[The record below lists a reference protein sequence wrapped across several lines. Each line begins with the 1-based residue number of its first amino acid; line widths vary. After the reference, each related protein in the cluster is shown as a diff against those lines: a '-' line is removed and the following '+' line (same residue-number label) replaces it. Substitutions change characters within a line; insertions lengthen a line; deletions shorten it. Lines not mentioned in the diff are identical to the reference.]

1 MDPNSQQPT
10 QGYGPQQYGQQYTP
24 QPMPQGQAAY
34 SSYQQVPQQVVQPQ
48 VVQPQQMQMPQGAQ
62 SMNTAPQ
69 AQVYQ
74 PQTFYPQ
81 SQSQYQ
87 TAQSYPQTTAY
98 NQYGQYSAQNFSSGS
113 SGGILHSLKSK
124 AVMGVAGFIVV
135 VAGIFGIA
143 KLSADSP
150 NDMFYSALDNQLKL
164 SSVHVVLSSS
174 APKLNSTTKVNYYV
188 DYLDPSSPKSAGT
201 VESAY
206 AFLSTKS
213 EVAAEFNANKNDVYV
228 KFNTPS
234 FENWILTTESDQQ
247 LLASRKATNLSQ
259 VRDLA
264 LDANSVFG
272 VVMSGDFPK
281 DIRSDAMKSI
291 KNKSAYTI
299 TPGETTGEGD
309 STVRKY
315 TVRPNRAIL
324 EEIQKSAADKLG
336 ATFQEYS
343 DNNKDFS
350 FYIDTKRKF
359 ITKIEQS
366 DEESTYSITFSEQ
379 NQAFQATPPASSV
392 TTDAYLSTIK

>member
-10 QGYGPQQYGQQYTP
+10 QGYGPQQYGQQYPP
-24 QPMPQGQAAY
+24 QPVPQGETAY
-34 SSYQQVPQQVVQPQ
+34 SPYQQVVQPQ
-48 VVQPQQMQMPQGAQ
+48 IMQPQHMQTPQATQGM
-62 SMNTAPQ
+62 SMAPQ

-74 PQTFYPQ
+74 PQSYYL
-81 SQSQYQ
+81 QSQYQ
-87 TAQSYPQTTAY
+87 ATQAYSQTNAH

-113 SGGILHSLKSK
+113 GGILRSLKNK

-135 VAGIFGIA
+135 VAGIFGIT

-234 FENWILTTESDQQ
+234 FENWILTTEADQQ

-281 DIRSDAMKSI
+281 DIRNDAMKSI

-299 TPGETTGEGD
+299 TPGEVSGEGD
-309 STVRKY
+309 SSVRKY
-315 TVRPNRAIL
+315 IVRPNRAIL

-336 ATFQEYS
+336 ATFQAYS

-350 FYIDTKRKF
+350 FFVDTKRKF

-366 DEESTYSITFSEQ
+366 DDESTYSITFSEQ